1 MVVASSRRRMV
12 ISAITIIAG
21 IILIAISLL
30 FYQDGGGHQ
39 TSIGGT
45 IVYGVEN
52 MILGMAGAF
61 LVGTGVVYSLGG
73 EEHSKA
79 GTPIRRAGDAAG
91 TEAAAIRSEDSGGPL
106 EGAVQTRGI
115 DDTALVLRLLEGDE
129 RRMFLAIRDAGGEA
143 LQKDLIE
150 NTKMS
155 NAKVTRV
162 LDKLEE
168 RGLIV
173 KERHGMTNKVR
184 IEIDR

>member
-1 MVVASSRRRMV
+1 MA
-12 ISAITIIAG
+12 ISAITIIMG

-30 FYQDGGGHQ
+30 FYQDGGWHQ
-39 TSIGGT
+39 SSLGGT
-45 IVYGVEN
+45 IVYGLEN
-52 MILGMAGAF
+52 MILGMMGAF
-61 LVGTGVVYSLGG
+61 LVGTGVVYALSG
-73 EEHSKA
+73 EAHSKA
-79 GTPIRRAGDAAG
+79 AIPTQYAGDMAG
-91 TEAAAIRSEDSGGPL
+91 PEAASNGRGASEEASRKVGQP
-106 EGAVQTRGI
+106 EEIV
-115 DDTALVLRLLEGDE
+115 DDMALVLRLLEGDE

-150 NTKMS
+150 STKMS

-173 KERHGMTNKVR
+173 KERHGMTNKIR